1 MSEENVELWRAQIEA
16 VRAGYS
22 EVDREEMLARIAKF
36 WDPEIEWDASAV
48 APLDIGGVYRG
59 KEAVRQWWREW
70 LAAWETVQFEYE
82 LLDAGD
88 RVVALIDQRMRGRST
103 GIELPFG
110 KYAAVYTFR
119 DGLMVHY
126 KFYASQS
133 EALEAAGLSEQVMS
147 QERP

>member
-1 MSEENVELWRAQIEA
+1 MSQANVDLWRASIEDA
-16 VRAGYS
+16 RAGIS
-22 EVDREEMLARIAKF
+22 TGEFDREATISKMAELY
-36 WDPEIEWDASAV
+36 DPEIEWDASESPV
-48 APLDIGGVYRG
+48 FDMRGVFRG
-59 KEAVRQWWREW
+59 PEAVRQFWRGW

-103 GIELPFG
+103 SIELPFG

-126 KFYASQS
+126 KFFASQS
-133 EALEAAGLSEQVMS
+133 EALEAVGLSE
-147 QERP
+147 